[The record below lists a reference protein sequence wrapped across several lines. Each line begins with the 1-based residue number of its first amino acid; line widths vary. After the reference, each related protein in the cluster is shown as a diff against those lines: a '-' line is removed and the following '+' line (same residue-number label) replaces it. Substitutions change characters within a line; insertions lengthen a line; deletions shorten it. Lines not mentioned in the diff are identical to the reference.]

1 MASLVTVH
9 VFFDQSEALVAKSLL
24 ESQDL
29 YAVLPDW
36 HHVTNAWHLTVALQG
51 IRLCT
56 LDIHAE
62 EARALLGNISEPKV
76 DNESRRI
83 GDMLLA
89 AVAML
94 IAGIPHPIRRRRRWH

>member
-1 MASLVTVH
+1 MASLVTIH
-9 VFFDQSEALVAKSLL
+9 VFFDQSEALLAKSLL

-36 HHVTNAWHLTVALQG
+36 HHVTNAWHLSVALQG

-62 EARALLGNISEPKV
+62 EASALLGKFSEPTI
-76 DNESRRI
+76 DRESRRN

-89 AVAML
+89 FLAML
-94 IAGIPHPIRRRRRWH
+94 IAGIPHPVRRRQRLH